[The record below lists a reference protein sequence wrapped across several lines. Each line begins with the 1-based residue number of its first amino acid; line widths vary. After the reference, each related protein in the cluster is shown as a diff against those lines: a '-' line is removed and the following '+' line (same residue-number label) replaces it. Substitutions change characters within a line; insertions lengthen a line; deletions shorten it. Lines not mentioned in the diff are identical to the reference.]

1 MRTLI
6 VCHDPAFPPMSGA
19 DLRNYRNAGLAA
31 EYGPVRLVSVR
42 PQSKPSKPLD
52 SRIQTVALTIDGEPR
67 TASIGWW
74 RVAGE
79 NRISRSALTRLEV
92 LVSRFRPDTIVVEG
106 IPLFK
111 LLRPLRPLA
120 SQLIL
125 DMHNVESDLAGQL
138 QQNARW
144 GLSAMTAAFGLRR
157 LERKSLSIV
166 DRVWVCSGQDRE
178 KLNALA
184 GHRVRID
191 VVPNGIPRAEDI
203 PTALPA
209 QATTANG
216 FPVILFIGHLG
227 YEPNIDA
234 AVRLA
239 GAILPRIRK
248 ALPDARLTI
257 AGRSP
262 APKVQAL
269 AEQPGVTLVENPAE
283 MAPLLMSAHL
293 TIIPL
298 SSGGGTRIKLLEA
311 MAWGVPVIATPLAAE
326 GLDLIDREEVL
337 LSASDEDLAN
347 AAIAL
352 CRDRGRLAKQRIRA
366 HEAVW
371 ARFGPEAIRDALR
384 HGLGLDDADG

>member
-6 VCHDPAFPPMSGA
+6 VCHDPAFPPVSGA
-19 DLRNYRNAGLAA
+19 DLRNYRNAELAA
-31 EYGPVRLVSVR
+31 EYGPVYLVSIR
-42 PQSKPSKPLD
+42 PRTELSQPLD
-52 SRIQTVALTIDGEPR
+52 SRIHMAALTINGEPR

-79 NRISRSALTRLEV
+79 NRISRAALTRLEV
-92 LVSRFRPDTIVVEG
+92 LVRTFRPDTIVVEG

-120 SQLIL
+120 SQLIV

-138 QQNARW
+138 QRNAR
-144 GLSAMTAAFGLRR
+144 GPSAAATGLRR
-157 LERKSLSIV
+157 LERKALAIV
-166 DRVWVCSGQDRE
+166 DRAWVCSSQDRE

-184 GHRVRID
+184 RHRVPID
-191 VVPNGIPRAEDI
+191 IVPNGIPRAEHI
-203 PTALPA
+203 PADLPA
-209 QATTANG
+209 QPTTANG
-216 FPVILFIGHLG
+216 FPVILFVGHLG
-227 YEPNIDA
+227 YEPNVDA

-262 APKVQAL
+262 VPKVQAL
-269 AEQPGVTLVENPAE
+269 AEQPGVTLVENPAD

-293 TIIPL
+293 TIVPL

-326 GLDLIDREEVL
+326 GLDLIDGEEVL
-337 LSASDEDLAN
+337 LAESDEDLAKT
-347 AAIAL
+347 AIAL

-366 HEAVW
+366 HDAIW
-371 ARFGPEAIRDALR
+371 ARFGPEAIRSALR
-384 HGLGLDDADG
+384 RGLGLDDAGG

>member
-6 VCHDPAFPPMSGA
+6 VCNDPAFPPVSGA
-19 DLRNYRNAGLAA
+19 DLRNHRNAELAA
-31 EYGPVRLVSVR
+31 EYGPVCLVSVR
-42 PQSKPSKPLD
+42 PQAAPSKPLAP
-52 SRIQTVALTIDGEPR
+52 RIHTVALAIEGEAR
-67 TASIGWW
+67 TSSIGWW

-79 NRISRSALTRLEV
+79 NRISRSALTRLEA
-92 LVSRFRPDTIVVEG
+92 LVRTFRPDTIVVEG
-106 IPLFK
+106 IALFK

-120 SQLIL
+120 GQLIL
-125 DMHNVESDLAGQL
+125 DMHNVESDLTGQL
-138 QQNARW
+138 QRNAW
-144 GLSAMTAAFGLRR
+144 GLAAFTAASGLRR

-178 KLNALA
+178 KLNTLA
-184 GHRVRID
+184 RHGAPID

-203 PTALPA
+203 PSVLPA
-209 QATTANG
+209 QETTANG
-216 FPVILFIGHLG
+216 FPVILFVGHLG

-239 GAILPRIRK
+239 GTILPGIRA
-248 ALPDARLTI
+248 ALPDARLII

-262 APKVQAL
+262 QPKVEAL
-269 AEQPGVTLVENPAE
+269 AELPGVTLVESPGDLT
-283 MAPLLMSAHL
+283 PLLQSAHL
-293 TIIPL
+293 TIVPL

-326 GLDLIDREEVL
+326 GLDLTDGDEVVF
-337 LSASDEDLAN
+337 SESDKDLTE

-352 CRDRGRLAKQRIRA
+352 CRDRDRLARQRMRA

-371 ARFGPEAIRDALR
+371 ARFGPEAIRNAMR
-384 HGLGLDDADG
+384 RGLGLDDAAR

>member
-6 VCHDPAFPPMSGA
+6 VCHDPAFPPVSGA
-19 DLRNYRNAGLAA
+19 DLRNYRNAELAA
-31 EYGPVRLVSVR
+31 EHGPVYLVSIR
-42 PQSKPSKPLD
+42 PRTEPSKPLD
-52 SRIQTVALTIDGEPR
+52 SRIHTAALTIDGEPR

-79 NRISRSALTRLEV
+79 NRISRAALTRLEV
-92 LVSRFRPDTIVVEG
+92 LVRTFRPDTIVVEG

-111 LLRPLRPLA
+111 LLGPLRPLA
-120 SQLIL
+120 SQLIV

-138 QQNARW
+138 QRDTR
-144 GLSAMTAAFGLRR
+144 GPAASGLRR
-157 LERKSLSIV
+157 LERKALSIV
-166 DRVWVCSGQDRE
+166 DRVWVCSDQDRE

-184 GHRVRID
+184 RHRVPID
-191 VVPNGIPRAEDI
+191 VVPNGIPRAEHI
-203 PTALPA
+203 PTDLPA
-209 QATTANG
+209 RPTTANG
-216 FPVILFIGHLG
+216 FPVILFVGHLG
-227 YEPNIDA
+227 YEPNVDA

-262 APKVQAL
+262 VPKVQAL
-269 AEQPGVTLVENPAE
+269 AEQPGVTLVENPAD

-293 TIIPL
+293 TIVPL

-326 GLDLIDREEVL
+326 GLDLIDGEEVL
-337 LSASDEDLAN
+337 LSESDEDLADT
-347 AAIAL
+347 AIAL
-352 CRDRGRLAKQRIRA
+352 CQDRGRLAKQRIRA
-366 HEAVW
+366 HHAVW
-371 ARFGPEAIRDALR
+371 ARFGPEAIRSALR
-384 HGLGLDDADG
+384 RGLGLDDAGG